1 MSYPPELR
9 RRALDLLAVGE
20 PVKKVA
26 VDLGLKER
34 TVYHWRR
41 RYLPHFRSG
50 RSVPH
55 TGSDLKAACKRISEL
70 EAELAVLR
78 RATEL
83 LWDATSPKGDSRQ
96 YT

>member
-9 RRALDLLAVGE
+9 SRALDLLAVGE

-26 VDLGLKER
+26 VDLGLNER
-34 TVYHWRR
+34 TIYQWRR
-41 RYLPHFRSG
+41 RYLPHLRRG
-50 RSVPH
+50 RSVPPA
-55 TGSDLKAACKRISEL
+55 GGELKAARKRITEL
-70 EAELAVLR
+70 ETELAVLR

-83 LWDATSPKGDSRQ
+83 LCDATSPKGDSGR

>member
-1 MSYPPELR
+1 MSHPPELR

-34 TVYHWRR
+34 TVYEWRR
-41 RYLPHFRSG
+41 RYLPHLRNG
-50 RSVPH
+50 WSVLDA
-55 TGSDLKAACKRISEL
+55 GSEIKAARKRIAEL
-70 EAELAVLR
+70 ETELAVLR

-83 LWDATSPKGDSRQ
+83 LCGATSPKGDSLRRM
-96 YT
+96 